1 MLKKLFFLLILFL
14 YAQTFAETQVFR
26 FQLLS
31 TPESLNPAKINS
43 NISNYFFSQI
53 FEGLYIYDNDKGLIN
68 KGAQSCEWQTKL
80 KLVCKLNPKKR
91 YNNGSKITA
100 EDYVRSFRHLVDPNQ
115 YGRRVDLLFKLKN
128 AQKIYDKKLPPQSL
142 GVKAKEEYLLE
153 FNFEEIDAD
162 FLYKLSSPVLVPWKK
177 LPDPKNL
184 NELISNGPF
193 QIKSWGLSKIV
204 LEANPNYDEKIGK
217 ITLEARIINE
227 DSSALNLYETGLLD
241 FLIRIPPDQI
251 SALKTRD
258 DYITL
263 PLARFD
269 YLGLNGDLEQ
279 FPKLREAMAYSL
291 DYESFK
297 TTFSAL
303 GRPGCPSMPESYFT
317 KYPCYTYDLKK
328 AKRLIEQVP
337 IAIRKR
343 RRKIYYSSS
352 GGDIIKQTM
361 EWFQHQW
368 KKNLDLDFE
377 IIPLEYKMMNAKLK
391 EGLDGVFRRGIPLD
405 RPSCLA
411 GIENFH
417 SESPENYLKLNN
429 KDLDKKIENLS
440 QKIEKDTKSLCTE
453 AVQDLLQQHRYI
465 PLGRI
470 HFSMLMKPKFKGW
483 RLNEL
488 NQLDLRK
495 LRIEENKN
503 K

>member
-1 MLKKLFFLLILFL
+1 MAKG
-14 YAQTFAETQVFR
+14 QVFR

-31 TPESLNPAKINS
+31 EPESLNPAKINS
-43 NISNYFFSQI
+43 NISNYFFSQL
-53 FEGLYIYDNDKGLIN
+53 FEGLYVYDNDKGLIK
-68 KGAQSCEWQTKL
+68 KGAESCIWKTKL
-80 KLVCKLNPKKR
+80 QLICKLNPKKV
-91 YNNGSKITA
+91 YNDGSKITA
-100 EDYVRSFRHLVDPNQ
+100 EDYVRSFRHLIDPDQ

-128 AQKIYDKKLPPQSL
+128 AKNIFDRKLPPQTL
-142 GVKAKEEYLLE
+142 GIKAKDEYSLE
-153 FNFEEIDAD
+153 FNFSEVDAD
-162 FLYKLSSPVLVPWKK
+162 FLFKLSSPVLVPWKK

-184 NELISNGPF
+184 KDLISNGPF
-193 QIKSWGLSKIV
+193 QIKTWTLAKIT
-204 LEANPNYDEKIGK
+204 LEPNPYYDEKITD
-217 ITLEARIINE
+217 IHLEARLINE

-251 SALKTRD
+251 SALKSRN

-269 YLGLNGDLEQ
+269 YLGLNGDLEKY
-279 FPKLREAMAYSL
+279 PLLREAMAYAL
-291 DYESFK
+291 DYEKFK
-297 TTFSAL
+297 TIFSAL
-303 GRPGCPSMPESYFT
+303 GRPGCPSMPETYFT
-317 KYPCYTYDLKK
+317 KYPCYSYDIKR
-328 AKRLIEQVP
+328 AKNLIEQVP
-337 IAIRKR
+337 IAVRKQ

-417 SESPENYLKLNN
+417 SKSPENFLKL
-429 KDLDKKIENLS
+429 KSKSLDKKINQLAS
-440 QKIEKDTKSLCTE
+440 QLDTNSKKLCTE
-453 AVQDLLQQHRYI
+453 AVQDLLEQYRYI

-470 HFSMLMKPKFKGW
+470 HFSMLMNPKFKSW

-495 LRIEENKN
+495 LQIVDEK